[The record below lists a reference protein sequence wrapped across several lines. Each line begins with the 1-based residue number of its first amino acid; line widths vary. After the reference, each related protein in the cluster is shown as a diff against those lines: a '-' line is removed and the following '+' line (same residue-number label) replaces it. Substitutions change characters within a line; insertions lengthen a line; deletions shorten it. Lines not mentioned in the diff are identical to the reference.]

1 MNLSSP
7 EMFLMTS
14 EEIPYQPE
22 RKLNATVRDDDDD
35 DDKSRIKVE

>member
-35 DDKSRIKVE
+35 KSRIKVE